1 MNGDILKRNVET
13 LNGLTSVLVLV
24 ALRIQ
29 IDVVLAQHD
38 LGYWG
43 LGPLTVG
50 GRDDVTT
57 ADQGP
62 SAVVDGLVTYP
73 GSQESHEGVS
83 SSLGILTSDD
93 EPWIGG

>member
-1 MNGDILKRNVET
+1 MNSDILKRNVET
-13 LNGLTSVLVLV
+13 LNGLTPVLVLV

-38 LGYWG
+38 LENRG

-50 GRDDVTT
+50 GRDDVTPV
-57 ADQGP
+57 DQSS
-62 SAVVDGLVTYP
+62 SAVVDGLVTHP

-83 SSLGILTSDD
+83 SSLGILTSHD
-93 EPWIGG
+93 EA

>member
-13 LNGLTSVLVLV
+13 LNSVTPVLILV

-38 LGYWG
+38 LGNRG
-43 LGPLTVG
+43 LGPLAVR
-50 GRDDVTT
+50 GRDDVTP
-57 ADQGP
+57 ADQGS

-83 SSLGILTSDD
+83 SSLGILTSHD
-93 EPWIGG
+93 EA

>member
-13 LNGLTSVLVLV
+13 LNSVTPVLILV

-38 LGYWG
+38 LRNRG
-43 LGPLTVG
+43 LGPLAVC
-50 GRDDVTT
+50 GRDDVTP
-57 ADQGP
+57 ADQGS

-83 SSLGILTSDD
+83 SSLGILTSHD
-93 EPWIGG
+93 EPCIGG